1 MAGEPIQNS
10 AIRLLLIDDEKVF
23 LDVLAKRLAL
33 RGILPTKA
41 YSGKEGIQ
49 LLRGHCFDVVVLDL
63 KMVDMD
69 GLEVL
74 KIIKIIAPDLPVIM
88 LTGHGSED
96 ATQHGMAGGAC
107 DYLTKPY
114 DFDLLVEK
122 IRQAAAARTPPQ
134 R

>member
-1 MAGEPIQNS
+1 MAGEAMRNS

-23 LDVLAKRLAL
+23 LDVLAKRLAM

-49 LLRGHCFDVVVLDL
+49 LLRGHSFDAVVLDL

-74 KIIKIIAPDLPVIM
+74 KILKIIDPDLPVIM

-96 ATQHGMAGGAC
+96 ATQDGMAAGAY

-114 DFDLLVEK
+114 DLGLLVEK
-122 IRQAAAARTPPQ
+122 IRQAAAARGAVQ